1 MFATY
6 FQKLG
11 DIKHT
16 YIIFMYVYMHICL
29 SAWGMYK

>member
-11 DIKHT
+11 EIKHT
-16 YIIFMYVYMHICL
+16 YIKIMYVRMHICL